1 MKHIH
6 HLQLLIVLFCLS
18 LAFQGFSQ
26 NQEKDSLSQEWER
39 MRNSKEK
46 ALSDFNETK
55 FGMFITWGT
64 YSLPAGI
71 WKGEKIEGLGEWIM
85 HRAKIP
91 GEDYL
96 EMCGKF
102 NPINFDADKW
112 VRMAKMAGMKYIV
125 AMPKHH
131 DGFAMYDSKVS
142 DYDIIDATPFD
153 RDPMEELYRACQKH
167 GLNFSIYYSH
177 ATDWLDG
184 GDAGVADFLDTGK
197 EVEMESKSPFWQ
209 TWPSNTW
216 DPAPVSFT
224 EYLEK
229 KAKPQMRELLEKFP
243 GMQEIWYDVPRR
255 MTREQSFEFYKLAYE
270 IQPSCLINSRVG
282 NDFGD
287 FWIPGDN
294 KIPEGEEG
302 AGVYW
307 ETPGT
312 LNNTWGYK
320 SYDQDWKST
329 EELLFWITEI
339 ASKGGNYL
347 LNVGPTSEGVIPE
360 KSQEQLKAIGKWMDI
375 NGESV
380 YGTGKWQVSHEGPTS
395 LSMKGSG
402 EREKKGF
409 TSAFTPKD
417 FWFSAKDNCIYA
429 TSLKWPEDKQVL
441 IKSISQLK
449 EEKEEVIKNVQ
460 MLGCKGKLSWEMGDK
475 GLEVLLPACRPNPNG
490 YVLKIKLK

>member
-1 MKHIH
+1 MKMRRV
-6 HLQLLIVLFCLS
+6 LLVLSCF
-18 LAFQGFSQ
+18 AFALQGFSQ
-26 NQEKDSLSQEWER
+26 NQENDKLSQEWVR
-39 MRNSKEK
+39 MHLSKEK
-46 ALSDFNETK
+46 ALEAFNEAK

-71 WKGEKIEGLGEWIM
+71 WKGEKIPGLGEWIM

-91 GEDYL
+91 REEYL
-96 EMCGKF
+96 EMCNDF
-102 NPINFDADKW
+102 NPVGFDAEEW
-112 VRMAKMAGMKYIV
+112 VKTAKFAGMKYIV

-131 DGFAMYDSKVS
+131 DGFAMYDSEVS
-142 DYDIIDATPFD
+142 ENDIIDATLFD
-153 RDPMEELYRACQKH
+153 LDPMAELYRACQKH

-184 GDAGVADFLDTGK
+184 GDAGVADFLESGE
-197 EVEMESKSPFWQ
+197 EVELESKSPFWQ
-209 TWPSNTW
+209 TWPANTW
-216 DPAPVSFT
+216 DPSPLSFT

-255 MTREQSFEFYKLAYE
+255 MTRSQSFEFYKLAYE

-287 FWIPGDN
+287 YWIPGDN

-302 AGVYW
+302 EDVYW

-320 SYDQDWKST
+320 SYDLDWKST
-329 EELLFWITEI
+329 AELLFWITEI
-339 ASKGGNYL
+339 TSKGGNYL
-347 LNVGPTSEGVIPE
+347 LNVGPTSEGVFPE
-360 KSQEQLKAIGKWMDI
+360 KNLEQLKAIGNWMEV

-380 YGTGKWQVSHEGPTS
+380 YGSKRWLVSHEGPTS

-409 TSAFTPKD
+409 SADFTPED
-417 FWFSAKDNCIYA
+417 FWFAAKNNSIYV
-429 TSLKWPEDKQVL
+429 TSLKWPESTQVV
-441 IKSISQLK
+441 IKSLTLLK
-449 EEKEEVIKNVQ
+449 EEGYKKVKSVQ
-460 MLGCKGKLSWEMGDK
+460 MLGCKEKLSWEMGED
-475 GLEVLLPACRPNPNG
+475 GLRVMMPACRPNPNG
-490 YVLKIKLK
+490 YVLKIGLK

>member
-1 MKHIH
+1 MKKIWFAMICFA
-6 HLQLLIVLFCLS
+6 LV
-18 LAFQGFSQ
+18 FQGFSQ
-26 NQEKDSLSQEWER
+26 NAERDELSQEWEK
-39 MRNSKEK
+39 MHGSKYK
-46 ALSDFNETK
+46 ALRDFNETK
-55 FGMFITWGT
+55 FGMFITWGA

-71 WKGEKIEGLGEWIM
+71 WKGEKIPGLGEWIM

-91 GEDYL
+91 REEYL
-96 EMCGKF
+96 EMCGDF
-102 NPINFDADKW
+102 NPVKFDAEEW
-112 VRMAKMAGMKYIV
+112 VKMARMAGMKYIV

-131 DGFAMYDSKVS
+131 DGFAMYNSEVS
-142 DYDIIDATPFD
+142 ENDIIDATPFD

-184 GDAGVADFLDTGK
+184 GDAGVADFLKSGK
-197 EVEMESKSPFWQ
+197 EVELESQSPFWQ
-209 TWPSNTW
+209 TWPANTW

-224 EYLEK
+224 DYLEK
-229 KAKPQMRELLEKFP
+229 KAKPQMRELLKKFP

-255 MTREQSFEFYKLAYE
+255 MTRSQSFEFYKLAYE

-294 KIPEGEEG
+294 RIPEGEEG
-302 AGVYW
+302 ADVFW

-320 SYDQDWKST
+320 SYDLDWKST

-339 ASKGGNYL
+339 TSKGGNYL
-347 LNVGPTSEGVIPE
+347 LNVGPTSEGLIPE
-360 KSQEQLKAIGKWMDI
+360 KSIEQLQAIGEWMEI

-380 YGTGKWQVSHEGPTS
+380 YGTGKWLISHEGPTS

-402 EREKKGF
+402 EREKHGF
-409 TSAFTPKD
+409 SADFTPED
-417 FWFSAKDNCIYA
+417 FWFSAKEDNIYV
-429 TSLKWPEDKQVL
+429 TSLRWPEDQMAL
-441 IKSISQLK
+441 IKSLTKIYEDGNK
-449 EEKEEVIKNVQ
+449 GVRNVS
-460 MLGCKGKLSWEMGDK
+460 MLGSKNKLEWNMDED
-475 GLEVLLPACRPNPNG
+475 GLHVVLPASKPNPNG
-490 YVLKIKLK
+490 YVLKIGFE